1 MEALGKAQGIVGK
14 IVRNNDYLVAAGVVG
29 VLCIMLI
36 PMHPLLLDILLSA
49 NISLSLLILMVSMYT
64 KRTVDFSVFPGLLLV
79 ITLYR
84 LSLNVASTRLIL
96 AEGEAG
102 SVINAFGTFVTSGN
116 IVVGTIIFIILVV
129 IQFVVITKGS
139 SRIAEVAARFTLDA
153 MPGKQM
159 AVDADLNAG
168 MITEAEA
175 RERRDTIRREADFYG
190 AMDGASKFV
199 RGDAV
204 AGLVMTS
211 INVVG
216 GFIIG
221 MLQFDLSFQDSLTR
235 FTVLTIGDGLV
246 TQVPALLV
254 STASGLIV
262 TRAASA
268 SNLGSEITGQLLQSP
283 KALFIASGIM
293 GLFALVPG
301 FPTIPFL
308 GLSAFAGIAGYMVKN
323 GLMDTKSAEDKEKEA
338 KAAVSNKEKAK
349 AEERIEDY
357 LNVDQME
364 MEIGYGL
371 IPLVDLSQG
380 GDLLERITMIR
391 RQCASEIG
399 IIVPPIRIRDN
410 IQLKPNEY
418 KIKIKNTI
426 IAGGELMSG
435 SYLAMN
441 PGSVSKELRGI
452 PTKEPAFGLPAI
464 WITESQKEEAELAG
478 YTVVELPA
486 VIATHLTEIIKSHAQ
501 EILTRQDIKTL
512 IGNLK
517 ERNPVVVD
525 ELIPNKMTNGDVQK
539 VLVNLLKER
548 VSIRDLGSIL
558 EVLADNIEKTK
569 DTDVLTEFVR
579 DSLSRQICDQY
590 RDPSGAIGVITLDPR
605 LEQLLE
611 VSMQKTDRGSK
622 LVLRSE
628 MASKILEAVNE
639 EVLRVMSK
647 NEQPVILT
655 SPIVRSQFRKM
666 TEPSVPGAAILS
678 YNEIASGINIRS
690 IGMIKVKE

>member
-1 MEALGKAQGIVGK
+1 VEALGKAQGIVGK

-29 VLCIMLI
+29 VLSIMLI
-36 PMHPLLLDILLSA
+36 PMHSLVLDILLSA

-79 ITLYR
+79 ITLFR

-96 AEGEAG
+96 STGDAG
-102 SVINAFGTFVTSGN
+102 AVINAFGTFVTSGN

-204 AGLVMTS
+204 AGLVMTA

-216 GFIIG
+216 GFVIG
-221 MLQFDLSFQDSLTR
+221 MLQFNLSFQESIQR
-235 FTVLTIGDGLV
+235 FTILTIGDGLV
-246 TQVPALLV
+246 SQVPALLV

-293 GLFALVPG
+293 GLFALIPG
-301 FPTIPFL
+301 FPTIPFM
-308 GLSAFAGIAGYMVKN
+308 GLSVFSGIAGYMVKN
-323 GLMDTKSAEDKEKEA
+323 GLMDTKSDEEKEKA
-338 KAAVSNKEKAK
+338 KAGASSKENAK

-357 LNVDQME
+357 LNIDQME

-418 KIKIKNTI
+418 KIKIKNTE

-441 PGSVSKELRGI
+441 PGSVSKDIRGI

-486 VIATHLTEIIKSHAQ
+486 VIATHLTEIIKGHAQ
-501 EILTRQDIKTL
+501 EILTRQDVKTL

-558 EVLADNIEKTK
+558 EILADNAEKTK
-569 DTDVLTEFVR
+569 DTDILTEFVR

-590 RDPSGAIGVITLDPR
+590 RDQSGAIGVITLDPR
-605 LEQLLE
+605 MEQLLE

-622 LVLRSE
+622 LVLRPE
-628 MASKILEAVNE
+628 MATKILDAVNE

-666 TEPSVPGAAILS
+666 IEPTTPGAVVVS
-678 YNEIASGINIRS
+678 YNEIAAGINIRS
-690 IGMIKVKE
+690 IGMVKIKE

>member
-1 MEALGKAQGIVGK
+1 MEALNRAQGVVGK
-14 IVRNNDYLVAAGVVG
+14 IVKNNDYLVAAGVVG
-29 VLCIMLI
+29 VLAVMLI
-36 PMHPLLLDILLSA
+36 PMHSLVLDILLSA

-79 ITLYR
+79 ITLFR

-96 AEGEAG
+96 STGDAG
-102 SVINAFGTFVTSGN
+102 AVINAFGTFVTSGN
-116 IVVGTIIFIILVV
+116 VVVGTIIFIILVV

-168 MITEAEA
+168 MITEGEA

-204 AGLVMTS
+204 AGLVMTG
-211 INVVG
+211 INILG

-221 MLQFDLSFQDSLTR
+221 MLQFDLSFKEALNR
-235 FTVLTIGDGLV
+235 FTILTIGDGLV
-246 TQVPALLV
+246 SQVPALIV
-254 STASGLIV
+254 STASGIIV

-293 GLFALVPG
+293 GLFAIVPG

-308 GLSAFAGIAGYMVKN
+308 GLSVFAGIAGYMVKN
-323 GLMDTKSAEDKEKEA
+323 GLMDSKSEEETE
-338 KAAVSNKEKAK
+338 KEKAK
-349 AEERIEDY
+349 EADKSSAKAEEKIEDY

-371 IPLVDLSQG
+371 IPLVDISQG

-418 KIKIKNTI
+418 KIKIKNSEVAI
-426 IAGGELMSG
+426 GELMSG

-441 PGSVSKELRGI
+441 PGNVSKTIRGI
-452 PTKEPAFGLPAI
+452 ATKEPAFGLPAL

-486 VIATHLTEIIKSHAQ
+486 VIATHLTELIKAHAQ
-501 EILTRQDIKTL
+501 EILTRQDVKTL
-512 IGNLK
+512 ISNLK

-525 ELIPNKMTNGDVQK
+525 ELIPNKMTNGEVQK

-548 VSIRDLGSIL
+548 VSIRDLGTIL
-558 EVLADNIEKTK
+558 EVLADNIDKTK
-569 DTDVLTEFVR
+569 DADILTEFVR
-579 DSLSRQICDQY
+579 DALARQICDQY
-590 RDPSGAIGVITLDPR
+590 RDASGSVAVITLDPK

-611 VSMQKTDRGSK
+611 VSMQKTDRGNK
-622 LVLRSE
+622 LVLRPE
-628 MASKILEAVNE
+628 MATRILDAVND
-639 EVLRVMSK
+639 EVLKIMSK

-655 SPIVRSQFRKM
+655 SPIVRNQFRRM
-666 TEPSVPGAAILS
+666 IEPSTPGAAVLS
-678 YNEIASGINIRS
+678 YNEIAAGINIRS
-690 IGMIKVKE
+690 IGMIKIKE